1 MDSLKEQYDD
11 AIRERADA
19 FMKAVTIAII
29 KENADEYEA
38 LEKETE
44 KFRASDSYQE
54 KKWSLI
60 ARLEKAE
67 NKRTW
72 QMRMK
77 KFGKVAAV
85 ILLCLVTVCTV
96 LTATVDAFRFKVFD
110 FLMLNHGEYL
120 ELVPVESIESE
131 YINEEDQELFPD
143 DCEGSFYPTSLPEGF
158 ELSEV
163 FEGGSAKYL
172 TFVNEDDEF
181 VNLSISPAGETKTGI
196 DNENVTVSEVDIN
209 GIMGYTWEKDG
220 TCLMIWISYEHQFK
234 LFSETLSFTEM
245 LEMAE
250 SVKYLKIK

>member
-1 MDSLKEQYDD
+1 MDSLKEKYDD

-44 KFRASDSYQE
+44 KFRVSNAYQE

-85 ILLCLVTVCTV
+85 ILLCLVTVCSV
-96 LTATVDAFRFKVFD
+96 LTATVDAFRYRIFD

-120 ELVPVESIESE
+120 ELVPVEPVESE
-131 YINEEDQELFPD
+131 YINEEDQDLFPD
-143 DCEGSFYPTSLPEGF
+143 DCEGSFYPTSLPKGF

-181 VNLSISPAGETKTGI
+181 VNLSISPAGKTKTGVN
-196 DNENVTVSEVDIN
+196 NENVKISEVEIN
-209 GIMGYTWEKDG
+209 GVKGYSWESDDS
-220 TCLMIWISYEHQFK
+220 CFIIWSNYEQQFS
-234 LFSETLSFTEM
+234 LYSESLPLDEM
-245 LEMAE
+245 LKTAE
-250 SVKYLKIK
+250 SIQYLKLK

>member
-1 MDSLKEQYDD
+1 MDDLREQYDEI
-11 AIRERADA
+11 IRDRADA

-38 LEKETE
+38 LNREAE
-44 KFRASDSYQE
+44 KFRASDTYQE
-54 KKWSLI
+54 KKRNLI

-67 NKRTW
+67 RKKAW
-72 QMRMK
+72 QARMK
-77 KFGKVAAV
+77 VFGKVAAV
-85 ILLCLVTVCTV
+85 ILLCLITVCTV
-96 LTATVDAFRFKVFD
+96 LTATVDAFRYRIFD

-120 ELVPVESIESE
+120 ELVPVESE
-131 YINEEDQELFPD
+131 YIKEEDQELFPD

-163 FEGGSAKYL
+163 FEGGSTKYL
-172 TFVNEDDEF
+172 TFVNDNDEF
-181 VNLSISPAGETKTGI
+181 VNLSISPAGETRTGI

-209 GIMGYTWEKDG
+209 GVKGYTWEKDG

-245 LEMAE
+245 LKMAE